1 MKIRYARS
9 SETEDIKDIWNYCFD
24 DSDRFVDYYFNNK
37 YSRSNTVVVDEGE
50 EIVSSLQ
57 LNQYKLVL
65 NNKEYDTSY
74 VVGVSTFPQVRGKGY
89 MRSIMKFTLKELY
102 DKEQLV
108 SILMPIDHR
117 LYRQYGYENC
127 YDQLEYV
134 INIDDLKMFKI
145 NGDIHK
151 AGQKHINEL
160 ININNYFVK
169 DINGNINRDVDYY
182 NNLFKE
188 VKSED
193 GHIYIHEDN
202 GYQGYIIY
210 FINGDKMFVR
220 ELYYKN
226 IESLKS
232 MLKFIYNH
240 NTQCREVTIT
250 TPVNDKIRFIL
261 DNPKTSK
268 VNLKPFM
275 MGRIVNVLK
284 YLESLYIDS
293 NEELEANI
301 SVIDDYIEENNKVF
315 NIKLK
320 NNHISVD
327 VSNNSYDL
335 SLNINTLTQL
345 AFSYINI
352 EEALVL
358 NNIEESSISNNT
370 IKLLNTIFTKKDN
383 YINEYI

>member
-210 FINGDKMFVR
+210 FISGDKMFVR

>member
-151 AGQKHINEL
+151 AGQNHINEL

-345 AFSYINI
+345 AFSYIKSFKHN
-352 EEALVL
+352 
-358 NNIEESSISNNT
+358 
-370 IKLLNTIFTKKDN
+370 KKRYLFVSLIYTHLYN
-383 YINEYI
+383 YLF